1 MLYQVL
7 RACFLQFD
15 PVASDAQVLYNTT
28 FYSLEMQLV
37 DLACFGSGKVHF
49 YVLLVLANAECASE
63 WRPTRNVMPKY
74 EI

>member
-1 MLYQVL
+1 M
-7 RACFLQFD
+7 
-15 PVASDAQVLYNTT
+15 

>member
-1 MLYQVL
+1 M
-7 RACFLQFD
+7 
-15 PVASDAQVLYNTT
+15 

-63 WRPTRNVMPKY
+63 WRPSRNVMPKY
-74 EI
+74 KWYAGVGAERKQLLCSAGCG